1 MGIESFFPV
10 QESAGIKKMMTVE
23 EALLKRQSVRIIT
36 RGILVDALVVVEYL
50 RLWETLEQIHLQER
64 VEDRMV

>member
-23 EALLKRQSVRIIT
+23 VALLNRWWVRIIT
-36 RGILVDALVVVEYL
+36 GGILVDALVEYL
-50 RLWETLEQIHLQER
+50 RLWETLEQIHLQEG
-64 VEDRMV
+64 VQDRMV

>member
-23 EALLKRQSVRIIT
+23 VALLNRWWVRIST
-36 RGILVDALVVVEYL
+36 GGLLVDALVDYL
-50 RLWETLEQIHLQER
+50 RLLKTLEQIHLQEG
-64 VEDRMV
+64 V